1 MIDPVKRKKYDSSLP
16 FDDKIPAEEDVTS
29 DEKFFELFTRC
40 FKLNAQWATEKPVP
54 LIGDRDTPL
63 EEVKKFYKY
72 WDGFKTWREF
82 SQFDEYEV
90 ETAEDRYEKRWM
102 EKQNKKLRE
111 KHEKEE
117 RKRIFTLTN
126 RAYKLDPRI
135 KAQAAKEEAER
146 LAIKQAKKDAKA
158 AQYKEIEDKRR
169 QEEEAK
175 AAALKEEEDKKAA
188 EI

>member
-1 MIDPVKRKKYDSSLP
+1 
-16 FDDKIPAEEDVTS
+16 
-29 DEKFFELFTRC
+29 
-40 FKLNAQWATEKPVP
+40 
-54 LIGDRDTPL
+54 
-63 EEVKKFYKY
+63 
-72 WDGFKTWREF
+72 
-82 SQFDEYEV
+82 
-90 ETAEDRYEKRWM
+90 M

-158 AQYKEIEDKRR
+158 AQYKEIEYKRR

>member
-1 MIDPVKRKKYDSSLP
+1 M
-16 FDDKIPAEEDVTS
+16 
-29 DEKFFELFTRC
+29 
-40 FKLNAQWATEKPVP
+40 
-54 LIGDRDTPL
+54 IGDKDTPL

-158 AQYKEIEDKRR
+158 A
-169 QEEEAK
+169 
-175 AAALKEEEDKKAA
+175 
-188 EI
+188 